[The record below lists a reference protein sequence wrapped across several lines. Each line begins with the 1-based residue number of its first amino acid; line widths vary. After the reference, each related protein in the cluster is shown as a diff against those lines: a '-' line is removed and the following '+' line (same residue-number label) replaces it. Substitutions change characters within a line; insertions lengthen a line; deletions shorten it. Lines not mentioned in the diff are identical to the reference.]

1 MYIHL
6 LQQDNINGRAL
17 CRLLEE
23 RGHKI
28 SSDDSNIPYSKK
40 YSPQIILIDTA
51 HISSFK
57 QPRLSQ
63 IHTAPLKIVLLGMLQ
78 HFHWFFEFSDNPK
91 GFVCRKEKVENL
103 YQSIQALRNDE
114 VYLSPKVLKLLNQ
127 NKLEQQE
134 VLLNE
139 QLPKALTKTELIL
152 LREIGKGKT
161 TNQIAE
167 KYFNSKHTI
176 NNHRKNI
183 IRKLKLEANL
193 GLIKFSVKN
202 AEAVKTLISLEKHQE
217 LLPKF
222 KND

>member
-1 MYIHL
+1 
-6 LQQDNINGRAL
+6 
-17 CRLLEE
+17 
-23 RGHKI
+23 
-28 SSDDSNIPYSKK
+28 
-40 YSPQIILIDTA
+40 
-51 HISSFK
+51 
-57 QPRLSQ
+57 
-63 IHTAPLKIVLLGMLQ
+63 MLQ